1 MENLRLYIRES
12 IDELFNNV
20 TWPTW
25 PELVGSTVLVLVAST
40 IFAIVTLLFDASSSG
55 LLKFIYSL

>member
-1 MENLRLYIRES
+1 MENLKLYIKES
-12 IDELFNNV
+12 IDELLNNV

-40 IFAIVTLLFDASSSG
+40 IFAVVTLLLDASSSG
-55 LLKFIYSL
+55 LLNFIYSL